1 MEAQIVGAVLLGAV
15 GATGA
20 LTALARRGAAPWL
33 RAKEPVKDTEMN
45 GELLDCIAKTK
56 GWATAFA
63 CFYWQ
68 LTYEVEQQQ
77 APLSTLISPV

>member
-1 MEAQIVGAVLLGAV
+1 MEAQLVGAVLLGAV
-15 GATGA
+15 GATGT

-33 RAKEPVKDTEMN
+33 RAKEPVKDTETN
-45 GELLDCIAKTK
+45 GELLECMEKTK
-56 GWATAFA
+56 GWAIALA

-77 APLSTLISPV
+77 APL